1 MGLLSGSDG
10 SESTC
15 NARDLGLFP
24 ELGRSPGGG
33 HGNHSSIISWRIAW
47 TKESGRLQRVRHDWA
62 TKHSTAQTYVME
74 KKMATH
80 SIILAWKIPRT
91 EESGGYSPW
100 GRSKSDRTEQLS
112 IHIHMWNC
120 YHHQGHKHIHHLRTS
135 LVVQWLRLWASNV
148 GVRVWSLVGELIS
161 RNCAAESNSI
171 TYETFLLPPLLLLF
185 SWFLWKEHLT

>member
-1 MGLLSGSDG
+1 MAQNPPAMQETWVCS
-10 SESTC
+10 
-15 NARDLGLFP
+15 LGWEDPLEEGMATTPVLFP
-24 ELGRSPGGG
+24 GELHGQRSLAGC
-33 HGNHSSIISWRIAW
+33 
-47 TKESGRLQRVRHDWA
+47 KVRHDWA
-62 TKHSTAQTYVME
+62 AKHSTAQTYVME

-80 SIILAWKIPRT
+80 SIILAWKIPWT
-91 EESGGYSPW
+91 EEAGGYSPW

-171 TYETFLLPPLLLLF
+171 TYEIFLLPPLLLLF
-185 SWFLWKEHLT
+185 SWFLW